1 MIRDLASAIIGQ
13 SIPERGWQTTFHRL
27 DVQGKFTMRL
37 VIDLL
42 GVLFMYIEKKESE
55 IASLQ
60 ESVAELEEKVLLA
73 NEPKPTKRKSDRGV

>member
-1 MIRDLASAIIGQ
+1 
-13 SIPERGWQTTFHRL
+13 
-27 DVQGKFTMRL
+27 
-37 VIDLL
+37 
-42 GVLFMYIEKKESE
+42 MYIEKKESE